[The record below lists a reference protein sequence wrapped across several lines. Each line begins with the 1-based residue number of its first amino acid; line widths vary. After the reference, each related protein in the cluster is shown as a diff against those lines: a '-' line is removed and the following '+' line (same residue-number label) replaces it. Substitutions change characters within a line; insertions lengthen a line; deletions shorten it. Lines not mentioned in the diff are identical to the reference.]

1 MTSAYVS
8 KYIEDAYIE
17 MILRFAVAAEYK
29 DSEIGCHII
38 RVSDYSMSIARA
50 LNFSP
55 KKLKIVRFASI
66 MHDIGKIGVPS
77 ALLHK
82 KDITPKDYNKI
93 KEHTKIG
100 GRIFSGSLS
109 PILKVAGEIALYHH
123 EWYDGSGYPF
133 GLKARKIPLYA
144 RIVTLADAFDA
155 IISERAYKK
164 SETIDKAIE
173 AIKKRKGTQ
182 FDPGVVDAF
191 MEALPSIKETLKAT
205 HTIDDFLKENKKFLR
220 KDRHLTA

>member
-1 MTSAYVS
+1 MTSAYIS
-8 KYIEDAYIE
+8 KHIEDTYIE
-17 MILRFAVAAEYK
+17 MILRFAIAAEYK
-29 DSEIGCHII
+29 DNEIGCHII
-38 RVSDYSMSIARA
+38 RVSDYSMAIARA

-55 KKLKIVRFASI
+55 KKLKIIRFASI
-66 MHDIGKIGVPS
+66 MHDIGKIGIPS
-77 ALLHK
+77 AILHK
-82 KDITPKDYNKI
+82 KDFTAKDYDKI

-123 EWYDGSGYPF
+123 EWYDGSGYPL

-155 IISERAYKK
+155 IVSERSYKK

-173 AIKKRKGTQ
+173 AIIRRKGTQ
-182 FDPGVVDAF
+182 FDPGIVDAF
-191 MEALPSIKETLKAT
+191 LKAISSIKEILKAN
-205 HTIDDFLKENKKFLR
+205 HTIDDFLKENKRFLR
-220 KDRHLTA
+220 KV